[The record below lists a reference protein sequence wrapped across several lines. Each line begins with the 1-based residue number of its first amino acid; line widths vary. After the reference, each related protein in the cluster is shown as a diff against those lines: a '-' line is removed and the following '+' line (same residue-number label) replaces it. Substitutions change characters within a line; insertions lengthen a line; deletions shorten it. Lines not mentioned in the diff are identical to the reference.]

1 MKKPSLAWEDIMKA
15 LEALYLEVDEAA
27 LRLQAVHAGRLHC
40 TQGCSTCCVDG
51 ITVFEVEAGY
61 IEHHAG
67 GLIETAEPY
76 PEGACA
82 FLDGQGSCR
91 IYQYRPYVCRTQG
104 LPLRWMEET
113 GDGVVVEMRDICP
126 VNDAGPPV
134 ETLPEGHCWTVGPF
148 ETRLAA
154 LQALAS
160 GDAMVRIPLRSLLE
174 GYEEITIEALSGG
187 DEHAVLELLADAGLP
202 TRDLSA
208 EKIGAFL
215 VARTG
220 DGRII
225 AAVGCEA
232 FGADGLL
239 RSLVVHPDFR
249 GLGLGKA
256 LAGAMEELAASRGVR
271 ALFLLTTT
279 APGFFPRL
287 GYVSADRAAV
297 PECIGATG
305 EFRDVCPVSAVCM
318 RKDLEPR

>member
-1 MKKPSLAWEDIMKA
+1 MQGPADRPDILNALADLYREVDRKA
-15 LEALYLEVDEAA
+15 LE
-27 LRLQAVHAGRLHC
+27 LRGLHTGRLRC

-67 GLIETAEPY
+67 DLIKTAEPH

-82 FLDGQGSCR
+82 FLDEGGACR

-104 LPLRWMEET
+104 LPLRWMEEA

-134 ETLPEGHCWTVGPF
+134 ETLPEEHCWTVGPF

-160 GDAMVRIPLRSLLE
+160 GDAMIRIPLRSLFE
-174 GYEEITIEALSGG
+174 GYEEITIEAFSDS
-187 DEHAVLELLADAGLP
+187 DEHAVLELLVDAGLP
-202 TRDLSA
+202 TRDLNA
-208 EKIGAFL
+208 EKLGAFL

-225 AAVGCEA
+225 AAVGCES
-232 FGADGLL
+232 FGADGIL
-239 RSLVVHPDFR
+239 RSLVIHPDFR

-256 LAGAMEELAASRGVR
+256 LTGAMEERAASRGVR

-297 PECIGATG
+297 PECIGATE
-305 EFRDVCPVSAVCM
+305 EFSNVCPVSAVCM
-318 RKDLEPR
+318 RKDLEPK